1 MSVKP
6 DSLLIWAIKQVG
18 YMQLKPLC
26 YLLQRVQPGACTIT
40 DVPNRGLWHSAQLR
54 SLPDSQASLFQ
65 YFLYFNF
72 HLAPPAIGCAK
83 IAIKILILLELCPFM

>member
-18 YMQLKPLC
+18 YMQFKPLC

-40 DVPNRGLWHSAQLR
+40 DVPNRGLWHSTQLCGLSDR
-54 SLPDSQASLFQ
+54 QAFLLQ
-65 YFLYFNF
+65 YFLYFDF
-72 HLAPPAIGCAK
+72 HLLYTPPIFHSLCITVRK
-83 IAIKILILLELCPFM
+83 IPIFV

>member
-1 MSVKP
+1 MFCQYFLYFFDIFTISFIFINVP
-6 DSLLIWAIKQVG
+6 D
-18 YMQLKPLC
+18 
-26 YLLQRVQPGACTIT
+26 
-40 DVPNRGLWHSAQLR
+40 RGLWHSAQLR
-54 SLPDSQASLFQ
+54 GLPDSQASLFQ